1 MYWEQIG
8 FCVFAIGFIMLSSVK
23 TIDKYRFYL
32 KKKKI
37 LKNLSDTY
45 HSRQDLIDKIAESGI
60 VIKNND
66 GTEEKLEPYDGKQN
80 FSKYL
85 KVIINYCMTFNSAF
99 LVVGSLAESYW
110 YGARMI
116 GNIISI
122 TLGYIYAFF
131 IVHPFIYSLED
142 EIKTPY
148 QYFERRYGNK
158 KYVRAITAGAGML
171 FYFFFLSL
179 YLWGCAIILSTLI
192 PEIPLWLSSVLM
204 GAYSIGGSTIG
215 GFTQSTKTNIF
226 QFFILITGLIM
237 TVVFTIIS
245 QSDIDLT
252 DMWKLAR
259 ENGRAN
265 IFDYNVDFSTRYTI
279 LNQSISLSIPWT
291 CFHSLLLPNFIRYR
305 NIPGKKRSKVL
316 IISNFPFMVLI
327 NLILLIS
334 GSIFCFIYFL
344 GCDPIASQKLVHSN
358 QLGTYWIYNVLS
370 EHVPSYAGI
379 MFACIIAY
387 SIVQHSMGL
396 SLCGHT
402 IVSEIIEPI
411 FFDSFRLMK
420 NNDTIVH
427 WTKIILIVT
436 LGILSTCVSIGFQ
449 FLKNTML
456 SLFFVFNNTIHSPI
470 LGLFTLSVFNP
481 YSNAVGAMLA
491 FVCNLAINFW
501 LAIGN
506 LFFSLLRSQKFKSD
520 ISQCNSSYHSDMSP
534 LNLDYNGTPNELDS
548 LTIDD
553 YYPKNIVLASLYS
566 IAPIWY
572 CLFSLL
578 FTNIFGTL
586 FSLIY
591 SLIKTGHLDADRHYS
606 DLRKPYLYF
615 YRLSKMKKR
624 YEK

>member
-8 FCVFAIGFIMLSSVK
+8 FCVFAIGFTMLSSVK

-37 LKNLSDTY
+37 LKNLSETY
-45 HSRQDLIDKIAESGI
+45 HSRQELINKIAESGI
-60 VIKNND
+60 VVKNND

-80 FSKYL
+80 FSQYL

-99 LVVGSLAESYW
+99 LVVGSLAESYF

-131 IVHPFIYSLED
+131 IVHPFMYSLED
-142 EIKTPY
+142 DIKTPY

-179 YLWGCAIILSTLI
+179 YLWGCGILLSTLI
-192 PEIPLWLSSVLM
+192 PEIPLWISSVLI
-204 GAYSIGGSTIG
+204 GAYSITGSTIG

-237 TVVFTIIS
+237 TLFLTVTK
-245 QSDIDLT
+245 QSPIDLSH
-252 DMWKLAR
+252 MWKLAT
-259 ENGRAN
+259 ENNRTN
-265 IFDYNVDFSTRYTI
+265 FFDYNVDLTTRYTI

-305 NIPGKKRSKVL
+305 NIPGKNRSKFL
-316 IISNFPFMVLI
+316 IISNFPFMVLL
-327 NLILLIS
+327 NLLLLIS
-334 GSIFCFIYFL
+334 GSIFCFIYFY

-370 EHVPSYAGI
+370 EDVPSFAGI

-402 IVSEIIEPI
+402 IFCEIIKPMI
-411 FFDSFRLMK
+411 FDYYILLK
-420 NNDTIVH
+420 NRDIIEH
-427 WTKIILIVT
+427 WTKIILIVA

-449 FLKNTML
+449 YLKNTML

-470 LGLFTLSVFNP
+470 LGLFILSVFNP
-481 YSNAVGAMLA
+481 YSNSVGAMSA

-501 LAIGN
+501 LALGN
-506 LFFSLLRSQKFKSD
+506 LFFSLLKSQKFQPD
-520 ISQCNSSYHSDMSP
+520 ISQCNSSYYSDMSP
-534 LNLDYNGTPNELDS
+534 LNLDYDSPNTPAP
-548 LTIDD
+548 LTSDD
-553 YYPKNIVLASLYS
+553 YYPKNFLLAYLYS

-586 FSLIY
+586 FSFIY
-591 SLIKTGHLDADRHYS
+591 SLIKTGSLDADRQYNE
-606 DLRKPYLYF
+606 LRKSYLYF
-615 YRLSKMKKR
+615 YRLSKTKNK
-624 YEK
+624 YQN